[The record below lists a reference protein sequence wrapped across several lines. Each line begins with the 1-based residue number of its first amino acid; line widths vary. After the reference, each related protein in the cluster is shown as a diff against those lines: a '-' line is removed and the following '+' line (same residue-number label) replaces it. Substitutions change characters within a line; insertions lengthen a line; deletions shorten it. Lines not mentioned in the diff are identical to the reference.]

1 MGMMVPLTPILLS
14 SSRSWEKLEPL
25 WRASKRA
32 DKEVVQLLLALED
45 VNPDKP
51 DNKDIAPHRSTSSNG
66 HEWVVRL
73 RREPD
78 DVNPEKPDNKAK
90 TPL

>member
-1 MGMMVPLTPILLS
+1 MGMMVALTPILLS
-14 SSRSWEKLEPL
+14 SSQSWEKLEQL

-51 DNKDIAPHRSTSSNG
+51 DNKDIATLRGTSSNG

-73 RREPD
+73 
-78 DVNPEKPDNKAK
+78 
-90 TPL
+90 